1 MITVNIRETDE
12 FIKLGQALKKA
23 GLVESGVDAKF
34 FIQDGQVKL
43 NGETE
48 LQRGKKLYNGDV
60 VSFNGE
66 TIQIVIIKS
75 IELQNFRNYEDLNIS
90 FDEGTNI
97 FYGDNAQGKT
107 NILEAAYLS
116 GTTKSHKCSK
126 DKEMIRF
133 GEQESHIRTVVVKK
147 DKEYQIDMHLKHN
160 RSKGIAINKVPI
172 KKASEL
178 FGILNMVFFS
188 PEDLNIIKNG
198 PAERR
203 RFLDSELCQ
212 LDKIYLS
219 DLTTY
224 NKILNQRNKL
234 LKDMVYRPDLKDTL
248 PVWDMQLVETGRK
261 IIRRRKQF
269 VDELNEIVH
278 DIHYRISG
286 EKEDLLLQYEP
297 SIEDIFFED
306 ELSRVKERDMRQC
319 MTSVGPHRDDL
330 LFSIGEVDIRKFGSQ
345 GQQRTSALSLKLSEI
360 ELVKRSIHDTPVL
373 LLDDVLSEL
382 DSNRQNY
389 LLNSI
394 HDTQT
399 LITCTGLDE
408 FVKNR
413 FHINKIFKVVQG
425 TVEERKEI

>member
-1 MITVNIRETDE
+1 M
-12 FIKLGQALKKA
+12 
-23 GLVESGVDAKF
+23 
-34 FIQDGQVKL
+34 
-43 NGETE
+43 
-48 LQRGKKLYNGDV
+48 
-60 VSFNGE
+60 
-66 TIQIVIIKS
+66 IIKS

-147 DKEYQIDMHLKHN
+147 DKEYQIDMHLKNN

-413 FHINKIFKVVQG
+413 FQINKIFKVVQG
-425 TVEERKEI
+425 TVEERKEL